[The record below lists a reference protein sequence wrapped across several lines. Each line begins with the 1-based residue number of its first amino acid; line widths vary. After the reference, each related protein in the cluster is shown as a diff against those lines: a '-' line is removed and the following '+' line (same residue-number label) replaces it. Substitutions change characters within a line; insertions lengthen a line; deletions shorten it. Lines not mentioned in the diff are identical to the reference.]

1 MGQILGILSGLLS
14 AFIIVFLILTF
25 GPFIPNDVIHANI
38 VADFLSFPDLELKLT
53 VVATVLYP
61 SSITTVNL
69 GTYVGYGAGG
79 STVLMFLAWG
89 TAGLIA
95 GLVSRDLVQG
105 IVAAIFAVVVG
116 VFLTW
121 LLVFFIRTTDPLA
134 LLSGES
140 MFLLEV
146 VLGGAIYP
154 SIAAFV
160 GGLLGGGISR
170 ERR

>member
-1 MGQILGILSGLLS
+1 MGQILGILSGLIT
-14 AFIIVFLILTF
+14 AFVIVFLILTF
-25 GPFIPNDVIHANI
+25 GLFIPTDVISAA
-38 VADFLSFPDLELKLT
+38 VVDDFLSFTDLELKLT

-61 SSITTVNL
+61 SSFTTVNL
-69 GTYVGYGAGG
+69 GTYVNYGADG

-105 IVAAIFAVVVG
+105 IISAIFAVIIG

-121 LLVFFIRTTDPLA
+121 LLVFFIRSTDPLA

-146 VLGGAIYP
+146 VLGGAVYP
-154 SIAAFV
+154 AIAAFV
-160 GGLLGGGISR
+160 GGVLGGGISR
-170 ERR
+170 RR

>member
-1 MGQILGILSGLLS
+1 MGQALGILAGLLTG
-14 AFIIVFLILTF
+14 FIIVFLILTF
-25 GPFIPNDVIHANI
+25 GQFIPADVVSVSI
-38 VADFLSFPDLELKLT
+38 VNDFLSRTDLELKLT

-61 SSITTVNL
+61 SSVTTINL
-69 GTYVGYGAGG
+69 GTYVGYGAQG

-95 GLVSRDLVQG
+95 GLVSRDFVQG
-105 IVAAIFAVVVG
+105 IFAAILAVVLG
-116 VFLTW
+116 AFLTW
-121 LLVFFIRTTDPLA
+121 LLVFFIRSTDPLA
-134 LLSGES
+134 LFSGES
-140 MFLLEV
+140 MLILEV

-154 SIAAFV
+154 AIAAFV

>member
-1 MGQILGILSGLLS
+1 MGQILGILSGLLT
-14 AFIIVFLILTF
+14 AFAIVFLVLTF
-25 GPFIPNDVIHANI
+25 GLFIPTDVISAA
-38 VADFLSFPDLELKLT
+38 VVDDFLSLPDLELKLT

-69 GTYVGYGAGG
+69 GTYVGYGAAGG
-79 STVLMFLAWG
+79 TVLMFLAWG

-95 GLVSRDLVQG
+95 GLVSRDFVQG
-105 IVAAIFAVVVG
+105 IIASVFAVIIG

-154 SIAAFV
+154 AIAAFV
-160 GGLLGGGISR
+160 GGILGGGISR

>member
-1 MGQILGILSGLLS
+1 MGQVLGILAGLLT
-14 AFIIVFLILTF
+14 AFVIVFLILTF
-25 GPFIPNDVIHANI
+25 GLFIPSDVINPNI
-38 VADFLSFPDLELKLT
+38 VSDFLSRVDLELKLT

-61 SSITTVNL
+61 SSLTSVNL
-69 GTYVGYGAGG
+69 GTYVGYGAQG

-95 GLVSRDLVQG
+95 GLVSRDFVQG
-105 IVAAIFAVVVG
+105 IIAAIFAVIIG

-121 LLVFFIRTTDPLA
+121 LLVFFIRTSDPLA

-140 MFLLEV
+140 MFMLEV
-146 VLGGAIYP
+146 ILGGAIYP
-154 SIAAFV
+154 AIAAFV